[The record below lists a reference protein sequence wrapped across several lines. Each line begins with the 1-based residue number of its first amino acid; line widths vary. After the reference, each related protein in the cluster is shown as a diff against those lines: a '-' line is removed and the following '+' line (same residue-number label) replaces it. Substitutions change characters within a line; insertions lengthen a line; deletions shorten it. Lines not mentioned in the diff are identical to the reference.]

1 MKKNKTDLSDIGI
14 SKDQLKQILDLQ
26 SISSMLCYR
35 GTITYKRLRPP
46 AVKNATMGDIRHVIA
61 TQRHRET
68 KEYWYHWEAT
78 YVFDGKNW
86 VCIDKHEC
94 PEHKETAEQLEKIEN
109 AKREADMAIREA
121 ASCLHMKMLAM

>member
-26 SISSMLCYR
+26 SKSSMLCYR
-35 GTITYKRLRPP
+35 GVITYKRLRPP

-68 KEYWYHWEAT
+68 KKYWYHWEAT

-86 VCIDKHEC
+86 VCTDKHER
-94 PEHKETAEQLEKIEN
+94 PEHKETVELLKKIE
-109 AKREADMAIREA
+109 KEKLESDMAAREA
-121 ASCLHMKMLAM
+121 AACGFMRMMAM